1 MTMRRSRLATS
12 PLLGL
17 CLLALANLAPQSLA
31 AAAEAQPSALTP
43 GTARVWF
50 LRTEDSANG
59 NVFAAAPIVYAN
71 GASVGDIPEGTD
83 FFRDFAPGTYRFTV
97 QSYGLPTGQAVT
109 VKLAPGTE
117 TYLEIEWLASWE
129 EGYPEASYG
138 FAPNTFGIL
147 TLSPQ
152 LAQAYIPTLAY
163 HPQ

>member
-1 MTMRRSRLATS
+1 MIGSPGCNQPGWRPVERCRICCCITRDRKMTMRRSRLATF

-17 CLLALANLAPQSLA
+17 CLLVLANLAPQSLA

-50 LRTEDSANG
+50 LRTEDLANG

-97 QSYGLPTGQAVT
+97 RAGRKAIRRQAM
-109 VKLAPGTE
+109 
-117 TYLEIEWLASWE
+117 ASR
-129 EGYPEASYG
+129 PIRLVS
-138 FAPNTFGIL
+138 
-147 TLSPQ
+147 
-152 LAQAYIPTLAY
+152 
-163 HPQ
+163 